1 MFLALP
7 SGGMGDFPV
16 FGDFAAFPPRPVA
29 FLPYPIC
36 MSGER
41 GRLNA
46 PAAASRTPHAGRTD
60 LAASTTPRTAAT
72 ATRRASLAG
81 VVAFDTAIARPA
93 ACAPSVAGVGHPAR
107 HPTRPARSAHCGRV
121 LRAAGPGRIPAL
133 GSTHHGARSGC
144 AVRGPTRPARCGRPV

>member
-46 PAAASRTPHAGRTD
+46 PTAASRTPHAASRD
-60 LAASTTPRTAAT
+60 RPASTTPRTAAT
-72 ATRRASLAG
+72 TTRRAPLAR
-81 VVAFDTAIARPA
+81 VVAYDTAIARPA
-93 ACAPSVAGVGHPAR
+93 ACAPPVAGFG
-107 HPTRPARSAHCGRV
+107 HPTRPACSARSAHW
-121 LRAAGPGRIPAL
+121 
-133 GSTHHGARSGC
+133 
-144 AVRGPTRPARCGRPV
+144 GRPV